1 MDIQLNFTN
10 SIDSSLDVGDLAYA
24 CNLTAD
30 GVCTG
35 NPLLIGTITSFGSTY
50 IIVNV
55 TTNTIVD
62 PGMFILFSK
71 PIQVEESGLKGYYA
85 NVTFENNS
93 KTPVE
98 LFAISSEASIS
109 SK

>member
-1 MDIQLNFTN
+1 
-10 SIDSSLDVGDLAYA
+10 
-24 CNLTAD
+24 
-30 GVCTG
+30 
-35 NPLLIGTITSFGSTY
+35 
-50 IIVNV
+50 
-55 TTNTIVD
+55 
-62 PGMFILFSK
+62 MFILFSK